1 MRCSK
6 SRLPFLGG
14 ASAPTAAFWAVM
26 LATAP
31 QSSAGSSQEVSDT
44 PVIET
49 TALSSPQRSPAMPA
63 NEGNIALTN
72 SPFCE
77 FFVIRAR
84 SGFALLSWR
93 GGLYVFSE
101 GDLVRGALTVAGSH
115 DIDVAGDQ
123 MRVETE
129 AVGVTLHHAQRVY
142 YSRCHPRAG
151 LNAWAR

>member
-6 SRLPFLGG
+6 SRWPFLGG
-14 ASAPTAAFWAVM
+14 AFPPTAAFWAVM
-26 LATAP
+26 LVIPP
-31 QSSAGSSQEVSDT
+31 QSSAGSSREVSDT

-49 TALSSPQRSPAMPA
+49 TAISSPQRSPAIPA
-63 NEGNIALTN
+63 SEGDIALTD

-77 FFVIRAR
+77 FFVIKAA

-101 GDLVRGALTVAGSH
+101 GDLVRGALTVTGLH
-115 DIDVAGDQ
+115 EIDVAGDP

-129 AVGVTLHHAQRVY
+129 AVGVSLRHAQRVY
-142 YSRCHPRAG
+142 YSRCHPRSG

>member
-14 ASAPTAAFWAVM
+14 ASALTAALWAVM
-26 LATAP
+26 LVIPP
-31 QSSAGSSQEVSDT
+31 QSSAGSSREVSDT

-49 TALSSPQRSPAMPA
+49 TALSSPQRSPAMLA
-63 NEGNIALTN
+63 SDGDIALTN

-77 FFVIRAR
+77 FFVIKGP

-101 GDLVRGALTVAGSH
+101 GDLVRGALTLRGC
-115 DIDVAGDQ
+115 
-123 MRVETE
+123 MRSTSQ
-129 AVGVTLHHAQRVY
+129 VTQ
-142 YSRCHPRAG
+142 CE
-151 LNAWAR
+151 